1 MDVREKLE
9 VLADA
14 AKYDASCASGGSN
27 TKRAGEGLGS
37 TQRMGICHSFTPD
50 GRCVSLLKILL
61 TNHCIFDCQYCI
73 NRISSDVKRARFTV
87 EEVVRLTIDFYS
99 RNYIEGL
106 FLSSGIIQTA
116 DYTMEQLIE
125 VGRQLREERSF
136 RGYIHF
142 KTIAGC
148 DPRLIERAG
157 RYADRLS
164 VNIELPTPADLSQ
177 LAPEK
182 KTPEIVAAMDRIK
195 LGVDEAKAE
204 RKTSAKAPVFAPAG
218 QSTQMIVGAT
228 STPDRAILATAS
240 ELYSQYHLR
249 RVYYSA
255 YSPIPHS
262 DDRLPAIRPPLIR
275 EHRLYQADWLTRFY
289 GFQSS
294 ELTTP
299 EQPNLSLEIDPKLA
313 WALAHREFFPVDI
326 NRADKEALLRIPGIG
341 ARSVDKILQ
350 SRRHRQL
357 RVADLKRLRVI
368 WKRAKAFV
376 IAADHLASGSP
387 DSLHLGKRL
396 APERQLLLFESS
408 DSAASGEL

>member
-1 MDVREKLE
+1 MDIREKLS

-14 AKYDASCASGGSN
+14 AKYDASCASGGNES
-27 TKRAGEGLGS
+27 KRPGAGLGS

-61 TNHCIFDCQYCI
+61 TNHCIFDCQYCV
-73 NRISSDVKRARFTV
+73 NRISSDVERARFTSD
-87 EEVVRLTIDFYS
+87 EVVWLTLEFYR

-106 FLSSGIIQTA
+106 FLSSGIIQTP
-116 DYTMEQLIE
+116 DYTMEQLVE
-125 VGRQLREERSF
+125 VGRQLRQEHGF

-148 DPRLIERAG
+148 NSRLIEQAG

-182 KTPEIVAAMDRIK
+182 KTPEIIDAMQRIK
-195 LGVDEAKAE
+195 LGVDEAEAE
-204 RKTSAKAPVFAPAG
+204 RKVSKKAPTFAPAG

-228 STPDRAILATAS
+228 DTPDRTILTTAS
-240 ELYSQYHLR
+240 ELYKQHNLR
-249 RVYYSA
+249 RIYYSA
-255 YSPIPHS
+255 YSPIPHA
-262 DDRLPAIRPPLIR
+262 DDRLPAIEPPLVR

-289 GFQSS
+289 GFQPG
-294 ELTTP
+294 ELTTA
-299 EQPNLSLEIDPKLA
+299 EQPNLRLDIDPKLA

-326 NRADKEALLRIPGIG
+326 NRADKEALLRVPGIG
-341 ARSVDKILQ
+341 ARSVGKILS

-357 RVADLKRLRVI
+357 RAGDLQRLRI
-368 WKRAKAFV
+368 AWKRAEAFV
-376 IAADHLASGSP
+376 IAADHVPTRAVDDLKLPA
-387 DSLHLGKRL
+387 RA
-396 APERQLLLFESS
+396 APERQLLLFESA
-408 DSAASGEL
+408 SAATTGEL